1 VEAIGTYSNTGHLC
15 KKWTDLRRRI
25 TESSTRA
32 PRLQQNDQKPRSK
45 RFLTARDITDIV
57 HKYEASDSTQQIG
70 THYGISKTR
79 VAAVLREQG
88 VTLRRRGLTDEQVAE
103 AAIHYGDGRSLSW
116 LGARYEVSHTTVAAA
131 LRRQGIQL
139 RAPRLGFSP
148 PTTSLA
154 NTALARFHQRCV
166 RGRRPHQSAST
177 PITQVMRNLRAVT
190 PSPISSVTGQ
200 HT

>member
-15 KKWTDLRRRI
+15 KEWADLRKCI

-32 PRLQQNDQKPRSK
+32 PLLHENDQKPRSK
-45 RFLTARDITDIV
+45 HFLTAQDITEIV
-57 HKYEASDSTQQIG
+57 HKYEAGDTTQQIG

-79 VAAVLREQG
+79 VAAVLRGQG

-103 AAIHYGDGRSLSW
+103 AAMHYDDGKSLSW

-139 RAPRLGFSP
+139 RPR
-148 PTTSLA
+148 
-154 NTALARFHQRCV
+154 
-166 RGRRPHQSAST
+166 RGW
-177 PITQVMRNLRAVT
+177 
-190 PSPISSVTGQ
+190 G
-200 HT
+200 